1 MDGWTMD
8 GWGQTDGQTMDG
20 WTDGWVDDG
29 WTMDGLCQLLFP
41 LPFCVLFCFVFFS
54 QIKFLFSGQ
63 LFSEYIKKVVSSLA
77 MVWLVRLLWD
87 VLSIIFR
94 HNF

>member
-1 MDGWTMD
+1 M
-8 GWGQTDGQTMDG
+8 
-20 WTDGWVDDG
+20 DDG
-29 WTMDGLCQLLFP
+29 RTLSAPLSSAFLCS
-41 LPFCVLFCFVFFS
+41 VLFCFVFFS
-54 QIKFLFSGQ
+54 QIRFLFSGQ

-87 VLSIIFR
+87 VLSIIFG